1 MGFCRG
7 ERPSGPVSSKKR
19 VRLILL
25 GCCLLGVVAIGGSL
39 GAPPTP
45 PPDADALNQ
54 QLRTI
59 TRKKGRIQEKLE
71 AVKRR
76 KREVMRELRR
86 IDTRLADNRA
96 RLRDVNAEVERVQLE
111 LERARLRREGAQLQ
125 LETYRELV
133 ADRLVAIYQQGEMS
147 SLEAFL
153 SSTSFT
159 DFSNRLYLLDQVVSK
174 DGELLA
180 SFEEASNEAEQRQA
194 EVTAKEQELVALQ
207 GQIETQTDSTA
218 AQLQAKNREK
228 TDLLREQ
235 AAWERALVEIEQNSR
250 EVTTML
256 RRMERTPQ
264 GQERLATQWKGR
276 LQKPVAGSIT
286 SGFGYRLHPI
296 YKVRKM
302 HTGVDISASSGTPIH
317 AAAGGTVVHAGR
329 WGGYGNCVI
338 IDHGGGLATLYA
350 HCSSLAVSSGQEV
363 KQGETVG
370 YVGSTGLS
378 TGPHLHFEVRRD
390 GNPVDPM
397 GEL

>member
-1 MGFCRG
+1 MGFCRR
-7 ERPSGPVSSKKR
+7 ERPTRPIPSKKR

-39 GAPPTP
+39 GAPPSA
-45 PPDADALNQ
+45 PPDADTLNQ

-59 TRKKGRIQEKLE
+59 KRKKSHIQQKLA

-76 KREVMRELRR
+76 KREVVRELGR
-86 IDTRLADNRA
+86 IDVRLAENRA
-96 RLRDVNAEVERVQLE
+96 RLRDVSAEVERVQLE
-111 LERARLRREGAQLQ
+111 LERARLRREAAELQ
-125 LETYRELV
+125 LSTYRELV
-133 ADRLVAIYQQGEMS
+133 SDRLVAIYQQGEMS

-174 DGELLA
+174 DGELLS
-180 SFEEASNEAEQRQA
+180 SFAEASNEAEQRHA

-207 GQIETQTDSTA
+207 EQVQAQTNTTTA
-218 AQLQAKNREK
+218 QRQAKNREK

-235 AAWERALVEIEQNSR
+235 AAWERALAEIEQNSR

-264 GQERLATQWKGR
+264 GQERLAAPWKGR
-276 LQKPVAGSIT
+276 LQKPVPGNIT
-286 SGFGYRLHPI
+286 SGFGYRVHPI
-296 YKVRKM
+296 YRVRRM
-302 HTGVDISASSGTPIH
+302 HTGVDISASSGTSIH

-350 HCSSLAVSSGQEV
+350 HCSSLAVSSGQKV
-363 KQGETVG
+363 KQGQTVG

-390 GNPVDPM
+390 GSPVDPM
-397 GEL
+397 GEI